1 MDEIRLTEAGR
12 RAAREMFGESG
23 PDHMEASFA
32 AREQQVDRSWA
43 EISSGWVLNGMYARH
58 VLPTSTRELCAVAA
72 LTVLG
77 HHEELRAHIGI
88 ALRSNRPELVREV
101 ILQMAVY
108 AGMPPMYEAL
118 RVYESIVG
126 APGFVAFAEPG
137 QPASPT

>member
-1 MDEIRLTEAGR
+1 MGEIRLTEAGR
-12 RAAREMFGESG
+12 QAAREMFGEAG

-32 AREQQVDRSWA
+32 AREQQIDRSWA

-58 VLPTSTRELCAVAA
+58 VLPTSIRELCAVAA
-72 LTVLG
+72 LTALG

-88 ALRSNRPELVREV
+88 ALRSNPPEMVREA

-118 RVYESIVG
+118 RIYDSIVS
-126 APGFVAFAEPG
+126 AVDFVPFEP
-137 QPASPT
+137 QA